1 MSIPSCWQNIAQNID
16 NSGQAGMPSL
26 PPPLPPPPVGSYNTT
41 VPIPRHHRGV
51 TVMQVLAV
59 REEAAGG
66 GHALELL

>member
-1 MSIPSCWQNIAQNID
+1 MVLLDSQASNYCIAFLFE
-16 NSGQAGMPSL
+16 G
-26 PPPLPPPPVGSYNTT
+26 YNTT
-41 VPIPRHHRGV
+41 VPILEHHGGV